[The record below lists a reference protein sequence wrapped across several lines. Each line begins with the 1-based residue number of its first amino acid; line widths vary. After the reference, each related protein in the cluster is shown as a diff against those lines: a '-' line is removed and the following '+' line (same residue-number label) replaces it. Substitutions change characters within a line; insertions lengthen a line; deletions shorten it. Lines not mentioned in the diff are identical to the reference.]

1 MVGRLFSNLRP
12 ETGVVSGMRFLLGLT
27 LVLPFYAHAAQPDN
41 GRPPDPRELVLRSL
55 ERDDAN
61 GRIAQQY
68 TFIERNEQRQLD
80 GDGKV
85 RKRTSKTW
93 DVTILE
99 GTPYRRLIARNDQ
112 PLPQEDEQREAG
124 NLTRSIEQRKN
135 ETAEERR
142 RRLADADAKRK
153 KQLDEMR
160 QIVEAFDLK
169 IAGEETVAGAPAWV
183 VEAYPRK
190 GYRPRGGIT
199 RFFPNVKGR
208 VWIAKNDYQW
218 VRAEAETIETISIG
232 LFIARIHKG
241 TKASFQQT
249 RVNGEVWLPRQIA
262 VRFAGRIALVKM
274 MRGEVDIS
282 FRDYRKFQAESR
294 ITGLSELQKEP

>member
-1 MVGRLFSNLRP
+1 VQPPGQNSIPQVREIVVGYQKGEEFKYGIGTNLDDALNQLFTGIAQVPSAPVPAPQNNVQNP
-12 ETGVVSGMRFLLGLT
+12 ET
-27 LVLPFYAHAAQPDN
+27 
-41 GRPPDPRELVLRSL
+41 E
-55 ERDDAN
+55 
-61 GRIAQQY
+61 
-68 TFIERNEQRQLD
+68 
-80 GDGKV
+80 KV
-85 RKRTSKTW
+85 IKDITAK
-93 DVTILE
+93 
-99 GTPYRRLIARNDQ
+99 Y
-112 PLPQEDEQREAG
+112 DEM
-124 NLTRSIEQRKN
+124 
-135 ETAEERR
+135 
-142 RRLADADAKRK
+142 K

-282 FRDYRKFQAESR
+282 FRDYRKFQAKSR